1 MGSAFSFGI
10 GESCFF
16 FSFLSCFFPPLHSA
30 LFFPLSFPFLSFC
43 FTGLVVCYGR
53 KMPVGRSRLSMSSQ
67 WGGNSWDPRALRVA
81 AFWECGTAVVFF
93 LELWQKSSQIVGGS
107 IEVAK
112 VALR

>member
-16 FSFLSCFFPPLHSA
+16 FSFLSCFFPLST
-30 LFFPLSFPFLSFC
+30 LLYFFPFPFLLFYWSSS
-43 FTGLVVCYGR
+43 LLRPEDASRALASEHVISMGR
-53 KMPVGRSRLSMSSQ
+53 KFLGSTGSEGSGFLGMRYC
-67 WGGNSWDPRALRVA
+67 GG
-81 AFWECGTAVVFF
+81 FF
-93 LELWQKSSQIVGGS
+93 FGILEPLWQKSSQIVGGS